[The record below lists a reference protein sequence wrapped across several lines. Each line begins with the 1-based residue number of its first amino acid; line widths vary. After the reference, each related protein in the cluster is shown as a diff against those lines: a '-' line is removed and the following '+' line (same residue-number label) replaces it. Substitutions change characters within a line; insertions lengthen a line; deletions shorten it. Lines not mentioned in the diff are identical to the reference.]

1 MCQAKELALHP
12 KGGGELLK
20 VVEQRRGAVTSVT
33 LSKIKG
39 RRRSKGDKE
48 WKDVPSGL
56 WLSSVLLWESP
67 QPSQEAQDKPP
78 VLNAD
83 ISR

>member
-56 WLSSVLLWESP
+56 ALVCTSVGE
-67 QPSQEAQDKPP
+67 PP
-78 VLNAD
+78 ALPGG
-83 ISR
+83 SR